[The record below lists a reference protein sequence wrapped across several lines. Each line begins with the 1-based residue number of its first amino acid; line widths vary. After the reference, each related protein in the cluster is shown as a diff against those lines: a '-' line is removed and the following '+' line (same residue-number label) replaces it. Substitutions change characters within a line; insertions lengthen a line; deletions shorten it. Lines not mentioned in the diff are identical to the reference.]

1 MHLRQYGLNDELLD
15 PARAATNPKEV
26 PS

>member
-1 MHLRQYGLNDELLD
+1 MDLRQYGLNDELLD
-15 PARAATNPKEV
+15 PARAAINLKEV